1 MIDLPLNLNL
11 ANAYPAIEAIIMV
24 KIIELIVMVKEFLNI
39 IGILY
44 PLAKAFS
51 IAAEKLPVSTLTGTM
66 RNLERDVSP
75 VLRNARENIQIR
87 GNIIEINTT
96 EINSLLKILLM
107 VILFLFKSISYF
119 LSGKPY
125 SEI

>member
-1 MIDLPLNLNL
+1 M
-11 ANAYPAIEAIIMV
+11 M
-24 KIIELIVMVKEFLNI
+24 KEFLNI

-51 IAAEKLPVSTLTGTM
+51 IAAVKLPVSTLTGNI

-75 VLRNARENIQIR
+75 VFRNARENIQSK

-107 VILFLFKSISYF
+107 MIFFLFNQSPTSSLVNLILRYDNIKIINVRNIAIEEAY
-119 LSGKPY
+119 P
-125 SEI
+125 

>member
-1 MIDLPLNLNL
+1 MTDFPLNLNL

-24 KIIELIVMVKEFLNI
+24 KMIELIVMIREFLNI
-39 IGILY
+39 KGILY
-44 PLAKAFS
+44 PRAKAFS